1 MLICFVL
8 WTICSA
14 LYETEG
20 NKQAGQAIVAFI
32 FLYSTSYAL
41 AWNGLLIAYT
51 VEILP
56 YRIRAKGLMVQ
67 SFFVQAALVFNQ
79 YVNPIGLEKLLPQY
93 KFYIV
98 YCCWIA
104 FELVIVY
111 FCKSIVTRLH
121 LVISNIKQ
129 STSRPRDQLSRKL
142 PRSLMAR
149 MPRSDWPRPKRSSM
163 MLGRRLQ
170 SMSRISARSRL
181 EVAGSKYLLLHCTV
195 LARVGS
201 SRSRMPLC

>member
-1 MLICFVL
+1 MLICFVI

-14 LYETEG
+14 LYETRG
-20 NKQAGQAIVAFI
+20 DTRAGQAIVAFI

-79 YVNPIGLEKLLPQY
+79 YVNPIGLEKLVPQY
-93 KFYIV
+93 RFYII
-98 YCCWIA
+98 YCCWLA

-111 FCKSIVTRLH
+111 FCKFLYGPQRTAAP
-121 LVISNIKQ
+121 SNVFQ
-129 STSRPRDQLSRKL
+129 STLRPRDQLSRRL
-142 PRSLMAR
+142 RRSLMVR
-149 MPRSDWPRPKRSSM
+149 MPRSVLPPPRSSRT
-163 MLGRRLQ
+163 MLERKLR
-170 SMSRISARSRL
+170 SMLKILAEPRTTESTPNREQCAR
-181 EVAGSKYLLLHCTV
+181 
-195 LARVGS
+195 
-201 SRSRMPLC
+201 

>member
-1 MLICFVL
+1 MLICFVM

-14 LYETEG
+14 LYETQG

-111 FCKSIVTRLH
+111 FCKSSMTPFRL
-121 LVISNIKQ
+121 VMPNATK
-129 STSRPRDQLSRKL
+129 STLRQRDRLSRKL
-142 PRSLMAR
+142 PRSLMGR
-149 MPRSDWPRPKRSSM
+149 MPTSDWPRPKRSRM
-163 MLGRRLQ
+163 TLARRLRFT
-170 SMSRISARSRL
+170 SRILVRSRL
-181 EVAGSKYLLLHCTV
+181 EEDESKYLRLRCTM
-195 LARVGS
+195 LAREG
-201 SRSRMPLC
+201 RHKNRIQ